1 MTKNEIKEVVAETI
15 SELEKTET
23 KNGVCPVGL
32 KQSSVETL
40 NDIAT
45 VWERGS
51 TAIKWSVA
59 SIFALGI
66 LVVFFTGVYHKLKT
80 FFETYIR

>member
-1 MTKNEIKEVVAETI
+1 MEEQEVKNLLAEFI
-15 SELEKTET
+15 AELKKSDEKHSA
-23 KNGVCPVGL
+23 CPMGL
-32 KQSSVETL
+32 KQTSVDAL
-40 NDIAT
+40 NNIAT

-80 FFETYIR
+80 FFETYIK